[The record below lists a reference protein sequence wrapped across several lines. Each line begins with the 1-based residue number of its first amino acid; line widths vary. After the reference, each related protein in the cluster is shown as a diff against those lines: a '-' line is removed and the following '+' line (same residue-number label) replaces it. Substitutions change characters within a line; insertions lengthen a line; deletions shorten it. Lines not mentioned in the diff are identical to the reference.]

1 MSKETKVLT
10 SLADLKVIQQ
20 EKVDKK
26 VSAQVDVGAKTVVAF
41 FQEIKLD
48 DQLASLQQAAIER
61 DKYYV
66 DESEYHALLRE
77 KKALIEQFESIPV
90 VIEKRAVFKELH
102 EQMYGT
108 ERPAGNGRLIPIVPP
123 SGELSTA
130 YNELQNE
137 LAAAEKVYQNVV
149 LVEVESQIFS
159 LVAFLRETNLR
170 KVEQGEWDA
179 GKK

>member
-1 MSKETKVLT
+1 MTKETKVLT

-26 VSAQVDVGAKTVVAF
+26 VSAQANVGAKTVVAF

-48 DQLASLQQAAIER
+48 DQLASLKQAAIER
-61 DKYYV
+61 DSYYI

-77 KKALIEQFESIPV
+77 KAALVAQFENIPV

-102 EQMYGT
+102 EQMYGN
-108 ERPAGNGRLIPIVPP
+108 ERPAGNGRMIPIVPP
-123 SGELSTA
+123 SGELSNA
-130 YNELQNE
+130 YNVLQNE
-137 LAAAEKVYQNVV
+137 LAAAEKAYQDVV
-149 LVEVESQIFS
+149 LVEVENRITF
-159 LVAFLRETNLR
+159 LNDKLRESNLR
-170 KVEQGEWDA
+170 KVEQSEWDA